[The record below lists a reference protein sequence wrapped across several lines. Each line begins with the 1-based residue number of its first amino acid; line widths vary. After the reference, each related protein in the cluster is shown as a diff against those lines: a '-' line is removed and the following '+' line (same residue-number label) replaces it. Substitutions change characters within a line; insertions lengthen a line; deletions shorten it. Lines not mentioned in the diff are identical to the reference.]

1 MKPNENE
8 CLAKLDVTNNV
19 SGLLLWRQHES
30 ELAFNFPLFTSVGGP
45 FWKSTR
51 KYCILRV
58 AQTQETSAF
67 FM

>member
-45 FWKSTR
+45 FME
-51 KYCILRV
+51 KY
-58 AQTQETSAF
+58 
-67 FM
+67 